1 MAAVEQGWQRLWS
14 EPAAPD
20 PPRLGRGDW
29 ALVACFFALLL
40 VEVAGRSDLSLVAPG
55 VIWSC
60 LLLPSLLGRRVQP
73 LLMLALAFGGTLALE
88 LALAGW
94 GQRMV
99 SPDALAFVL
108 ILPYALTRWG
118 SGRAVAGGVAL
129 ISVVIGLDPF
139 LKQTRA
145 AELLGGV
152 AVVTAALALGAM
164 VRFRDR
170 AQRQALVE
178 VRLKERA
185 ELARDLH
192 DTVAH
197 HVSAIA
203 IQAQAGLATAPQ
215 RPEAAHEALK
225 AIAQQASATLA
236 EMRAMVQVLRADEP
250 APLAP
255 PAGLSD
261 LAKLAAPHPDGVA
274 IQLALSEDLGD
285 LLPAVSNTLYRLA
298 QESITNARRH
308 ARQATRIEVEVRS
321 DGAQVHLRVSDDG
334 EKVNAGTG
342 GYGLRG
348 MAERALQ
355 LGGRVQ
361 AGPNPDRGWTV
372 TAVLPKKGPTA

>member
-1 MAAVEQGWQRLWS
+1 
-14 EPAAPD
+14 
-20 PPRLGRGDW
+20 
-29 ALVACFFALLL
+29 
-40 VEVAGRSDLSLVAPG
+40 
-55 VIWSC
+55 
-60 LLLPSLLGRRVQP
+60 
-73 LLMLALAFGGTLALE
+73 
-88 LALAGW
+88 
-94 GQRMV
+94 
-99 SPDALAFVL
+99 
-108 ILPYALTRWG
+108 
-118 SGRAVAGGVAL
+118 
-129 ISVVIGLDPF
+129 
-139 LKQTRA
+139 
-145 AELLGGV
+145 
-152 AVVTAALALGAM
+152 
-164 VRFRDR
+164 
-170 AQRQALVE
+170 VE

-203 IQAQAGLATAPQ
+203 IQAQAGLASAPQ
-215 RPEAAHEALK
+215 RPQAAEEALR
-225 AIAQQASATLA
+225 AIAQEASATLA

-348 MAERALQ
+348 MTERALQ